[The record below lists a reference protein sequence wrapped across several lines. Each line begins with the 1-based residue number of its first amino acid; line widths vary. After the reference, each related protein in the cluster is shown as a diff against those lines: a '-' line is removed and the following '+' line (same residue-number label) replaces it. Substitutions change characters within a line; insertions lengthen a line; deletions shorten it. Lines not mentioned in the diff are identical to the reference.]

1 MRAKGNKWLIQI
13 LFILVI
19 VVIIKLA
26 FLYYDGVKN
35 NIKTNR
41 DDPNKTVLNKG
52 KINFIES
59 ILI

>member
-26 FLYYDGVKN
+26 FLYYDGLKN
-35 NIKTNR
+35 NIKTNKE
-41 DDPNKTVLNKG
+41 DPNKTVLNKG
-52 KINFIES
+52 K
-59 ILI
+59 